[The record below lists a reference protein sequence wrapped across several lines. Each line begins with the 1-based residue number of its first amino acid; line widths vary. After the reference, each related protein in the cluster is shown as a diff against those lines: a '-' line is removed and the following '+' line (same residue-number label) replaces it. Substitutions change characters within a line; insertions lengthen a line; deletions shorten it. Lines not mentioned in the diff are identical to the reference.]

1 MPPGPSVSLEGML
14 EAARRRL
21 RRLTPAQA
29 VRAMESGAVLVD
41 IRSESQRAADGHVP
55 GAVFVPRNVLE
66 WRCAP
71 DSQWRD
77 ERVSDPSRRLVLMCD
92 EGYQSSL
99 AAAALQD
106 LGLPLATDL
115 IGGFR
120 SWRADGLPVTREP
133 YDARRDRDH
142 GDPHG

>member
-1 MPPGPSVSLEGML
+1 MGLEQL
-14 EAARRRL
+14 LQAARQRL

-29 VRAMESGAVLVD
+29 VEAMAGGAVLVD
-41 IRSESQRAADGHVP
+41 IRSDSQRATDGHVP
-55 GAVFVPRNVLE
+55 GAVFIARNVLE

-71 DSQWRD
+71 DSPWRD
-77 ERVSDPSRRLVLMCD
+77 PRVSDPERPLVLMCD

-99 AAAALQD
+99 AAAVLHD

-120 SWRADGLPVTREP
+120 LWRAEGLPVTPAP
-133 YDARRDRDH
+133 YDAASDRDH
-142 GDPHG
+142 GDAHG

>member
-1 MPPGPSVSLEGML
+1 LL
-14 EAARRRL
+14 QAARARL
-21 RRLTPAQA
+21 RRLTPVQA
-29 VRAMESGAVLVD
+29 VEAM
-41 IRSESQRAADGHVP
+41 AA
-55 GAVFVPRNVLE
+55 GAVFIARNVLE

-71 DSQWRD
+71 DSAWRD
-77 ERVSDPSRRLVLMCD
+77 PRVSDPARPLVLMCD

-120 SWRADGLPVTREP
+120 LWRAEGLPVTPET
-133 YDARRDRDH
+133 YDAPRDGDH
-142 GDPHG
+142 GDAHG